1 MAKTL
6 SVDIVSPKGSL
17 FQGDVQSIQA
27 PGLQGTFQVLYN
39 HAPMIAALAVG
50 PMTIVTGS
58 GERVVFATSGGFL
71 EVIKNKVTVLAET
84 AEPASDIDVERAQ
97 AAEQRAIERLKASG
111 SGAERER
118 ASAALERAR
127 NRARI
132 AMGQVGTRS

>member
-6 SVDIVSPKGSL
+6 SVDIVSPKGSV

-50 PMTIVTGS
+50 PMNIVTGS
-58 GERVVFATSGGFL
+58 GERVAFATSGGFL
-71 EVIKNKVTVLAET
+71 EVMNNKVTVLAET
-84 AEPASDIDVERAQ
+84 AEPASEIDIERAK
-97 AAEQRAIERLKASG
+97 AAEQRALEKLKASG
-111 SGAERER
+111 SGADRKR
-118 ASAALERAR
+118 ASEALERAR

>member
-50 PMTIVTGS
+50 PMTIVTSS

-118 ASAALERAR
+118 ANAALERAR

>member
-97 AAEQRAIERLKASG
+97 AAEQRALDRLKASG